1 MNKTKSMLTVLGAAA
16 LMMTSPFMA
25 QGQNFRTFVSGT
37 GSDGN
42 TGSGCL
48 QTAPC
53 RTFAAAIGVTNA
65 GGQVVALDST
75 GYSGFSIN
83 KSITI
88 EGAPGAT
95 AFIFVGAGATGVTV
109 TGVSTDMIVLRN
121 LYVDGLGNASTTGL
135 SHTTAAKLAVQNC
148 TFRSLTTG
156 VEVSTAKMDIIN
168 SDFYNNGTGVHATG
182 HGTDGNNEVS
192 TALVRVAFGNNNSNN
207 VGIQQDNPGRNGANN
222 QLSNVW
228 VLNVGSGGTLNLV
241 GNTLNA
247 ACSDPIVGCLPL
259 PALYTMG
266 STLK

>member
-75 GYSGFSIN
+75 GYSGFTIN

-88 EGAPGAT
+88 EGAPGQT
-95 AFIFVGAGATGVTV
+95 AFIFVGAGLAGSPVS
-109 TGVSTDMIVLRN
+109 GASTDIIVLRN
-121 LYVDGLGNASTTGL
+121 IFVDGLGNGSTTGL
-135 SHTTAAKLAVQNC
+135 LHTGAARLEVENC
-148 TFRSLTTG
+148 TFKSL
-156 VEVSTAKMDIIN
+156 
-168 SDFYNNGTGVHATG
+168 
-182 HGTDGNNEVS
+182 
-192 TALVRVAFGNNNSNN
+192 
-207 VGIQQDNPGRNGANN
+207 
-222 QLSNVW
+222 
-228 VLNVGSGGTLNLV
+228 
-241 GNTLNA
+241 
-247 ACSDPIVGCLPL
+247 
-259 PALYTMG
+259 
-266 STLK
+266 